1 MPEETAATVTVIAPA
16 NLNAGQTFE
25 AEVDGKTFTVTVPD
39 GGVEKGG
46 KFEVDYPSKSAVSDA
61 PTGSW
66 RKGLCECF
74 SACCCPF
81 WMAWCLPGIVMAQVM
96 ERMNYNWF
104 GSPSDTGKSPPLC
117 LTYTIIIIA
126 CYIIAGATA
135 TSIDGLGAIC
145 FGVFQLYV
153 LVAFTCARIN
163 FRKKY
168 DIEPDCC
175 GESCL
180 GDCCCVYWC
189 SCCVAIQ
196 MEQHTHD
203 PNEHGYKCFSKTGKD
218 SSVHIV

>member
-81 WMAWCLPGIVMAQVM
+81 WMAWCLPGIVMAQGTYIRIT
-96 ERMNYNWF
+96 EQNNEPTNRRRSISLLF
-104 GSPSDTGKSPPLC
+104 RSFTFKSISTGIL
-117 LTYTIIIIA
+117 I
-126 CYIIAGATA
+126 
-135 TSIDGLGAIC
+135 
-145 FGVFQLYV
+145 
-153 LVAFTCARIN
+153 RI
-163 FRKKY
+163 
-168 DIEPDCC
+168 
-175 GESCL
+175 
-180 GDCCCVYWC
+180 
-189 SCCVAIQ
+189 
-196 MEQHTHD
+196 
-203 PNEHGYKCFSKTGKD
+203 
-218 SSVHIV
+218 